1 MKALKLTHPEYAGIF
16 GRLALLLR
24 SGIPLGDG
32 LRLLGEEEKD
42 GSLAAVLSA
51 MAEQLDAGEYLS
63 DAMDKAECFAAAD
76 TGMIR
81 AAEAAGNME
90 ETLASLGTYH
100 ERQERL
106 RGVIRR
112 SLTYPAVLGAVML
125 AVLVLLVTEVLP
137 VFDSVYRSLGTG
149 ISGPAAGLLAFGNA
163 LGAVL
168 PYIEIVLAA
177 AAVAA
182 AVTALIPR
190 ASDAVRAFFRR
201 RFGDR
206 GILRQMNN
214 ARMAQALSAALRSG
228 LPVEEALLLAEG
240 LMSDCPG
247 AQQRCRDCRDMLLEG
262 HELTQALERTELFTP
277 ADCRMLSVGQR
288 TGNLEEV
295 TDRLALRMAED
306 AENALEERI
315 LRIEPALILIT
326 SILVGIL
333 LLTVMLPLIDIMN
346 AIG

>member
-1 MKALKLTHPEYAGIF
+1 MKALQLTHTEYAGIF

-42 GSLAAVLSA
+42 ESLAAALTG
-51 MAEQLDAGEYLS
+51 MADRLDTGEYLS
-63 DAMDKAECFAAAD
+63 DAMDKAECFTAAD

-90 ETLASLGTYH
+90 QALASLGSYH

-112 SLTYPAVLGAVML
+112 SLTYPAVLGIVML

-137 VFDSVYRSLGTG
+137 VFDGVYRSLGG
-149 ISGPAAGLLAFGNA
+149 SISGPAAGLLAFGNA
-163 LGAVL
+163 LGVIL
-168 PYIEIVLAA
+168 PYIGIVLA

-182 AVTALIPR
+182 AAVIALIPR
-190 ASDAVRAFFRR
+190 ASDAVRSAFRR

-206 GILRQMNN
+206 GILRKMNN
-214 ARMAQALSAALRSG
+214 ARMAQALAAALSSG
-228 LPVEEALLLAEG
+228 LPAEEALLLAEG

-247 AQQRCRDCRDMLLEG
+247 ALQRCRDCREMLLSG
-262 HELTQALERTELFTP
+262 QDLTQALEKAELFSP

-295 TDRLALRMAED
+295 TDHLALRMAED

-315 LRIEPALILIT
+315 LQIEPALILLT